1 MAPGAAV
8 VPVPG
13 TEVSAERVSQL
24 DAFNHYTIIHRA
36 VSVDSVSKAREVL
49 GFLSRSGEDYFWTS
63 GKKINPFQG
72 DSVKWANGA
81 TQEVSHGQYP
91 W

>member
-1 MAPGAAV
+1 M
-8 VPVPG
+8 
-13 TEVSAERVSQL
+13 
-24 DAFNHYTIIHRA
+24 YRA
-36 VSVDSVSKAREVL
+36 VSVDSVSKAQEVL
-49 GFLSRSGEDYFWTS
+49 GFLSESGEDYFWTS

-81 TQEVSHGQYP
+81 TLEVSHGQYP

>member
-1 MAPGAAV
+1 M

-13 TEVSAERVSQL
+13 TEVSVERVSQL
-24 DAFNHYTIIHRA
+24 DALLTIMYRA

-81 TQEVSHGQYP
+81 TQDVRHGQYP

>member
-1 MAPGAAV
+1 M

-13 TEVSAERVSQL
+13 AEVSAERVSQL
-24 DAFNHYTIIHRA
+24 DA
-36 VSVDSVSKAREVL
+36 VSVDSVSKAQEVL
-49 GFLSRSGEDYFWTS
+49 GFLSESGEDYFWTS

-81 TQEVSHGQYP
+81 TLEVSHGQYP